1 MLFYRKYPA
10 LREALHSRN
19 MRYNSDME
27 LIERLEEEG
36 RIGVIRPV
44 KPIVVGRMERNTKRL
59 LNLYDEGY
67 EAASRIEFVL

>member
-1 MLFYRKYPA
+1 
-10 LREALHSRN
+10 

-67 EAASRIEFVL
+67 EELLE

>member
-1 MLFYRKYPA
+1 
-10 LREALHSRN
+10 

-36 RIGVIRPV
+36 KIGVIRPV

-67 EAASRIEFVL
+67 EAASQIEFVL